1 MDVISTILGDFW
13 AGLSYLGSFNY
24 WAAFLLAVF
33 ITVPIALLPGISATL
48 VMAVMIPFIVISVD
62 DPVVGIVMLAT
73 LTGIDN
79 TLDSIPSILLGIP
92 GGATQVTFLE
102 GNQLAQRGQA
112 AHTLGA
118 VYAVSAIGGVVGAI
132 ALALIIP
139 VIAPFVLAFQFAEK
153 AAMAIFGVA
162 MVAALSGGALIKGFV
177 AALLGLLM
185 SAIGPTG
192 LDVRYAFGQEWLT
205 FARLDLIAVS
215 IGVFAL
221 PEIIDLTMT
230 RKPLAPKDAK
240 ISYNEIFRG
249 ARYGFARWPVAIRQ
263 SIFGV
268 FLGAVPGIGSGVV
281 DWMSYAF
288 GIFWTKDKS
297 QFGKGSLDGVLFA
310 ESAQNSK
317 EAGQAVPTLALGI
330 PGGRAWA
337 FIIIALAAYGIA
349 PGPRMLAERG
359 DITIMIVLSLGL
371 GNLFVTMLGLLFTRQ
386 MARLTLIPYPVLGFL
401 VVAVSILAA
410 YLQLVNLSAITI
422 VLAGAGL
429 GMFMKRYKWP
439 RPPML
444 IGFILGPIIE
454 TNLRDSVNLYG
465 NWGETFTRPIFIIL
479 VVLALIVAALFT
491 KFMSA
496 PQAMEPLPG
505 GAPPPAGGSGDEPSR
520 FRMLAERLARAY
532 RAWVAGLKHP
542 RWVALGAALSAVTLL
557 DLILASVF
565 LEGPTVGHIGR
576 LLIVAALTQYA
587 SSLRV
592 PSDVSVQAGP
602 RGVRSLRWRWNEDQ
616 WFSGLI
622 IIALVYAIWEAS
634 RFSLIGETGE
644 LVRNVRLDALP
655 LMGLLP
661 ETARS
666 FQLLAFLPE
675 IPIWQG
681 GFSTSGRWFPATL
694 AWIALPLV
702 VVQFFREGLG
712 SKTGEIMDIGI
723 RSRGM
728 AGARSAGLIFIV
740 MLAAMLLIAGFFVE
754 GLKWGSVFIA
764 TLGPMV
770 MMQNRTGVI
779 GGVISGAIILVLVM
793 IFFDFL
799 VALIWPP
806 PFLLEWLQAREILWF
821 RVPAI

>member
-1 MDVISTILGDFW
+1 MDVIGEILTDFG
-13 AGLSYLGSFNY
+13 AGLSYLGSWGY
-24 WAAFLLAVF
+24 WAAFLLAIF

-132 ALALIIP
+132 ALAVIVP
-139 VIAPFVLAFQFAEK
+139 VIAPFVLAFEFAEK

-192 LDVRYAFGQEWLT
+192 LDIRYSFGQEWLQFT
-205 FARLDLIAVS
+205 RLDLIAVS

-230 RKPLAPKDAK
+230 RKPLAPKDAR

-422 VLAGAGL
+422 VLAGAAL
-429 GMFMKRYKWP
+429 GMFMKRYRWP

-454 TNLRDSVNLYG
+454 TNLRDSASFYG
-465 NWGETFTRPIFIIL
+465 WVGTFTRPIFIVL
-479 VVLALIVAALFT
+479 VVVSIIVAALFT

-496 PQAMEPLPG
+496 PQAMEPLPD
-505 GAPPPAGGSGDEPSR
+505 GAPPPAGGSGDEPPQEKRSLTA
-520 FRMLAERLARAY
+520 RMS
-532 RAWVAGLKHP
+532 G
-542 RWVALGAALSAVTLL
+542 
-557 DLILASVF
+557 
-565 LEGPTVGHIGR
+565 
-576 LLIVAALTQYA
+576 
-587 SSLRV
+587 
-592 PSDVSVQAGP
+592 
-602 RGVRSLRWRWNEDQ
+602 LRWRWIEDQ
-616 WFSGLI
+616 WFSI
-622 IIALVYAIWEAS
+622 VIIAALGYALWEAS
-634 RFSLIGETGE
+634 RFSLLGFLPGFPTGE
-644 LVRNVRLDALP
+644 
-655 LMGLLP
+655 
-661 ETARS
+661 
-666 FQLLAFLPE
+666 
-675 IPIWQG
+675 G
-681 GFSTSGRWFPATL
+681 GFSPSGRWFPVTL

-702 VVQFFREGLG
+702 VIQFFREGVG

-728 AGARSAGLIFIV
+728 AGARSAGMIFIV
-740 MLAAMLLIAGFFVE
+740 MLAGMLLIAGFFQE

-793 IFFDFL
+793 VFFDFL
-799 VALIWPP
+799 VAIIWPP
-806 PFLLEWLQAREILWF
+806 PFLLDWLQAREILWF
-821 RVPAI
+821 RGPAL

>member
-1 MDVISTILGDFW
+1 MEVIADILRDFG
-13 AGLSYLGSFNY
+13 AGLAYLGSWGY
-24 WAAFLLAVF
+24 WAAFLLAIF

-48 VMAVMIPFIVISVD
+48 VMAIMIPFIVISVD

-118 VYAVSAIGGVVGAI
+118 VYAVSAIGGVVGAV
-132 ALALIIP
+132 ALAIIVP
-139 VIAPFVLAFQFAEK
+139 VIAPFVLAFEFAEK

-192 LDVRYAFGQEWLT
+192 LDVRYAFGQEWLL
-205 FARLDLIAVS
+205 FSRLDLIAVS

-230 RKPLAPKDAK
+230 RKPLAPKDAR

-337 FIIIALAAYGIA
+337 FVIIALAAYGIA

-422 VLAGAGL
+422 VLAGAAL
-429 GMFMKRYKWP
+429 GMFMKRYRWP

-454 TNLRDSVNLYG
+454 TNLRDSASLYG
-465 NWGETFTRPIFIIL
+465 WVGTFTRPIFIVL
-479 VVLALIVAALFT
+479 VVIALIVAAIFT

-496 PQAMEPLPG
+496 PQPMEDPLAAG
-505 GAPPPAGGSGDEPSR
+505 QPPPAGGSGDEPPK
-520 FRMLAERLARAY
+520 AR
-532 RAWVAGLKHP
+532 
-542 RWVALGAALSAVTLL
+542 
-557 DLILASVF
+557 
-565 LEGPTVGHIGR
+565 
-576 LLIVAALTQYA
+576 
-587 SSLRV
+587 
-592 PSDVSVQAGP
+592 
-602 RGVRSLRWRWNEDQ
+602 RSLTARMSGMRWRWIEDQ
-616 WFSGLI
+616 WFSI
-622 IIALVYAIWEAS
+622 VIIAVLGYAIWEAS
-634 RFSLIGETGE
+634 RYS
-644 LVRNVRLDALP
+644 AL
-655 LMGLLP
+655 G
-661 ETARS
+661 
-666 FQLLAFLPE
+666 FLPGFPLGE
-675 IPIWQG
+675 G
-681 GFSTSGRWFPATL
+681 GFSDSGKWFPRTL

-702 VVQFFREGLG
+702 VIQFFREGVG

-728 AGARSAGLIFIV
+728 AGARSAGMIFIV
-740 MLAAMLLIAGFFVE
+740 MLAGMLLIAGFFEE

-799 VALIWPP
+799 VALIWPQ
-806 PFLLEWLQAREILWF
+806 PFLREWLEVREILWF
-821 RVPAI
+821 R

>member
-1 MDVISTILGDFW
+1 MEVIGDILRDFG
-13 AGLSYLGSFNY
+13 AGLSYLGTWGY
-24 WAAFLLAVF
+24 WAAFLLAIF

-48 VMAVMIPFIVISVD
+48 VMAIMIPFIVISVD

-102 GNQLAQRGQA
+102 GNQLAQRGEA

-132 ALALIIP
+132 ALAVIVP

-192 LDVRYAFGQEWLT
+192 LDIRYAFGQEWLL
-205 FARLDLIAVS
+205 FSRLDLIAVS

-230 RKPLAPKDAK
+230 RKPLAPKDAR

-337 FIIIALAAYGIA
+337 FVIIALAAYGIA

-422 VLAGAGL
+422 VLAGAAL
-429 GMFMKRYKWP
+429 GMFMKRYRWP

-454 TNLRDSVNLYG
+454 TNLRDSASLYG
-465 NWGETFTRPIFIIL
+465 WVGTFTRPIFIVL
-479 VVLALIVAALFT
+479 VVIALIVAALFT

-496 PQAMEPLPG
+496 PQAMEPLPDG
-505 GAPPPAGGSGDEPSR
+505 TPPPPAGGSGDEPPKARRSLTA
-520 FRMLAERLARAY
+520 RMS
-532 RAWVAGLKHP
+532 G
-542 RWVALGAALSAVTLL
+542 
-557 DLILASVF
+557 
-565 LEGPTVGHIGR
+565 
-576 LLIVAALTQYA
+576 
-587 SSLRV
+587 
-592 PSDVSVQAGP
+592 
-602 RGVRSLRWRWNEDQ
+602 LRWRWIEDQ
-616 WFSGLI
+616 WFSLVI
-622 IIALVYAIWEAS
+622 VFALGYAIWEAS
-634 RFSLIGETGE
+634 RFS
-644 LVRNVRLDALP
+644 AL
-655 LMGLLP
+655 G
-661 ETARS
+661 
-666 FQLLAFLPE
+666 FLPWFPLGE
-675 IPIWQG
+675 G
-681 GFSTSGRWFPATL
+681 GFSDSGKWFPRTL

-702 VVQFFREGLG
+702 AIQFFREGVG

-728 AGARSAGLIFIV
+728 AGARSAGMIFIV
-740 MLAAMLLIAGFFVE
+740 MLAGMLLIAGFFEE

-799 VALIWPP
+799 VALIWPQ
-806 PFLLEWLQAREILWF
+806 PFLLEWLQARGMF
-821 RVPAI
+821 GGAG